1 MYRGVSGISERMTD
15 TPQEDMDRT
24 QKERERETAELLE
37 EQGGK
42 GYGEDEGEREDALP
56 E

>member
-1 MYRGVSGISERMTD
+1 MTD
-15 TPQEDMDRT
+15 LPQEDMDRE
-24 QKERERETAELLE
+24 QQERESGTDDLLE
-37 EQGGK
+37 EQEGK